1 MCVSLYSPSQICVW
15 LHVCV
20 FPMCVQLH
28 FCI

>member
-1 MCVSLYSPSQICVW
+1 MCEPMFPSQICVW